1 MSFDGVFVLPACN
14 TASFVFAEEEPC
26 IASIVNTAGLG
37 SFDPKHASLLLV
49 YAFLVI
55 YTV

>member
-26 IASIVNTAGLG
+26 IASIVNTAGLN

>member
-26 IASIVNTAGLG
+26 IVNTAGLS
-37 SFDPKHASLLLV
+37 SFDPKHVSLLLV